1 MRSSLRALI
10 GMTGF
15 ALLAVALGCG
25 KGSSGSS
32 APTGANP
39 PPVAA
44 GGSGAQVF
52 ATQNCGKCHATEAG
66 KRGKGPNL
74 AGIAKKP
81 DRTADW
87 IVAHVKNPTAH
98 KETSS
103 MPAFEGKIADADLK
117 ALAEYLLTLN

>member
-1 MRSSLRALI
+1 MRTSARVFI

-15 ALLAVALGCG
+15 AILSVALGCG
-25 KGSSGSS
+25 KGSNGSS
-32 APTGANP
+32 TPTGTNP
-39 PPVAA
+39 PLAS

-52 ATQNCGKCHATEAG
+52 AAQNCGKCHATEAG
-66 KRGKGPNL
+66 KRGEGPNL

-87 IVAHVKNPTAH
+87 IVAHVKNPTTH

-103 MPAFEGKIADADLK
+103 MPAFEGKVTDSDLK